1 MGACG
6 RIRVYARKGDLSQSS
21 IHLSRE
27 EIETM
32 LSRKDRTVEKYMRAG
47 AAMRLFKTAYSEV
60 ITTLSEVMPSQDYEK
75 VMRAMY
81 KVDQVCS
88 DTEDRMFREH
98 LDLDNEYID
107 VFYGD
112 LKNNTRNDVD
122 RKVVQMAHEMSDRLF
137 GEKQ

>member
-1 MGACG
+1 
-6 RIRVYARKGDLSQSS
+6 
-21 IHLSRE
+21 
-27 EIETM
+27 M
-32 LSRKDRTVEKYMRAG
+32 LSRQDRTVEKYMRAG

-60 ITTLSEVMPSQDYEK
+60 ITSLSEVMPKQDYEK

-98 LDLDNEYID
+98 PDLDNEYID

-112 LKNNTRNDVD
+112 LKNDTRNDVD
-122 RKVVQMAHEMSDRLF
+122 KKVVQMAHEMSDRLF

>member
-1 MGACG
+1 
-6 RIRVYARKGDLSQSS
+6 
-21 IHLSRE
+21 
-27 EIETM
+27 M

-60 ITTLSEVMPSQDYEK
+60 ITILSEVMPIQDYEK

-98 LDLDNEYID
+98 PDLDNEYID

-112 LKNNTRNDVD
+112 LKGDTRNDVD
-122 RKVVQMAHEMSDRLF
+122 RKVVQMAHEMSEHLF